1 MNLSTSFNSP
11 PLVVSRRFAASPEIL
26 FDAWFDP
33 KAVGEWLFAS
43 PGGISQH
50 VEIDA
55 RVGGGFAVHE
65 QRGDTLATHFG
76 EYKEIVRAN
85 RIVFTFGSN
94 KNGPFSLVTV
104 GIEPDGTGSV
114 LTITHK
120 LLPDWASMDVSL
132 RAGWSSILES
142 LARLT
147 GEEGAGHTL
156 VLHRYFDAPRILV
169 WKAWT
174 ESDHLMHWLCPADFK
189 VMFAKNDLC
198 VGGQWRSGMR
208 SPDGEEF
215 IHCGEYLE
223 IQKPSRLVFSHRWER
238 NSLEP
243 EANTV
248 VTVVLNEI
256 GDRTQMIFV
265 HAGLATEASACS
277 HQHGWTGAF
286 ANLAHVA
293 SDLAQSRDIPRAHPQ
308 SKESS

>member
-1 MNLSTSFNSP
+1 MNLSTSLDPP
-11 PLVVSRRFAASPEIL
+11 PLVVSRQFAASPEVL

-33 KAVGEWLFAS
+33 KAVGKWLFAS
-43 PGGISQH
+43 PGGVSRH
-50 VEIDA
+50 VEIDP

-76 EYKEIVRAN
+76 EYREIVRPN
-85 RIVFTFGSN
+85 RIVFTFGCN
-94 KNGPFSLVTV
+94 KNGPFSIVAV
-104 GIEPDGTGSV
+104 GIEPRGTGSV

-120 LLPDWASMDVSL
+120 LLPDWAAMDVSV
-132 RAGWSSILES
+132 RAGWSSTLEG

-147 GEEGAGHTL
+147 GEEGAVHTL
-156 VLHRYFDAPRILV
+156 VLHRDFDAPRILV
-169 WKAWT
+169 WKART
-174 ESDHLMHWLCPADFK
+174 ESDHLIRWMCPADFK
-189 VMFAKNDLC
+189 VLFAENDLR

-208 SPDGEEF
+208 APDGEEF

-223 IQKPSRLVFSHRWER
+223 IEKPSRLVFSHRWER

-243 EANTV
+243 QANTV
-248 VTVVLNEI
+248 ITVVLNEI

-286 ANLAHVA
+286 ENLAQVA
-293 SDLAQSRDIPRAHPQ
+293 SELAQSRDMPRALPK
-308 SKESS
+308 SEEPS

>member
-1 MNLSTSFNSP
+1 MNLPTDLDPP
-11 PLVVSRRFAASPEIL
+11 PLVVSRRFAASPELL

-33 KAVGEWLFAS
+33 GAVGKWLFAT
-43 PGGISQH
+43 PGGVSRH

-65 QRGDTLATHFG
+65 QRGDTLAAHFG
-76 EYKEIVRAN
+76 EYREIVRPN

-94 KNGPFSLVTV
+94 TEGPFSLVTV
-104 GIEPDGTGSV
+104 DIEPDGAGSI
-114 LTITHK
+114 LRITHK
-120 LLPDWASMDVSL
+120 LLPDWASMDAGV
-132 RAGWSSILES
+132 RAGWKSILEG
-142 LARLT
+142 LARVT
-147 GEEGAGHTL
+147 GEEGAGYTL
-156 VLHRYFDAPRILV
+156 VLHRHFNAPRILV

-174 ESDHLMHWLCPADFK
+174 EADRLIRWMCPAEFK
-189 VMFAKNDLC
+189 VLFAENDLR

-286 ANLAHVA
+286 ENLAQVTGE
-293 SDLAQSRDIPRAHPQ
+293 LA
-308 SKESS
+308 